1 MVGTAMGRTFRYG
14 NYDYVVVN
22 TYSSVKNDKPSI
34 KVLELDTGK
43 IYNWPFVISPY
54 GDWIIL
60 VSPNNKYLLIIP
72 DIDGGNNI
80 FVFKILSPSEI
91 EPLYALPVK
100 NIVDRQSIAFHPEK
114 NLAATWIEDRSI
126 AEGETKR
133 FKLVVWELETGKI
146 VLQHICK
153 INNHDNVSG
162 YENIEFYNNLI
173 IVYLYS
179 GALVYDLDYRMPVIS
194 ITTEK

>member
-1 MVGTAMGRTFRYG
+1 MGRAFRYG
-14 NYDYVVVN
+14 NHDYVIVN
-22 TYSSVKNDKPSI
+22 TYSSIKKDESLI

-43 IYNWPFVISPY
+43 IYKWPYVISPH
-54 GDWIIL
+54 GDWIVL
-60 VSPNNKYLLIIP
+60 VSHNSKYLLVIP

-100 NIVDRQSIAFHPEK
+100 DIVDRQSIAFHPDK
-114 NLAATWIEDRSI
+114 NLAATWFEDRS
-126 AEGETKR
+126 AANSEAKK

-146 VLQHICK
+146 VLQHVFE
-153 INNHDNVSG
+153 INNHDSVSG

-194 ITTEK
+194 ITTEKQE